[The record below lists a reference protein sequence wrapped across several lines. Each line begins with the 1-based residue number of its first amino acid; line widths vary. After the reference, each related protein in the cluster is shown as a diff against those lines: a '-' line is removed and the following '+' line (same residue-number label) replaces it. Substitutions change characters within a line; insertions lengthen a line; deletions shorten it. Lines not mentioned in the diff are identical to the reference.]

1 MRLLNLS
8 LLLSAF
14 ILVCSPALAA
24 RTEQTLDSGWK
35 FIRQDVADASEKTF
49 DDAAW
54 GPVNLPH
61 TYNAQDAT
69 GGGGNYYRGVGW
81 YRRHID
87 VTADQLNKSVCL
99 WFGAAGSQAE
109 VFVNGQRAGAH
120 KGAFAA
126 FCYDVTKQLQAGDNV
141 IAVKV
146 SNARDPDIAP
156 LSGDFNMYGGLY
168 RQVKLI
174 TLEPLHI
181 SPLDFGSAGVY
192 VKQVNVTDELAK
204 LEITTKLRS
213 TSATNT
219 DPTVRTTVTHAA
231 GAVVASASAQ
241 DSIASGQTRD
251 VVLTL
256 TINRPHLW
264 NGRGDPYQYNV
275 VVEVSQGLVGTL
287 TDKQTIPIGLR
298 YFRVDPKQG
307 FILNGKPYDLHGVN
321 RHQDFGK
328 LGWAITPR
336 EMQIDMDLI
345 KELGCTMIRC
355 AHYQH
360 DQAFYDLC
368 DKNGLVVWAEL
379 SQVNQLGASQAF
391 GDISRQQLTEL
402 IKQNF
407 NHPSI
412 CFWSLY
418 NEVGWAGG
426 ERDLALLRS
435 ENDLAHQLD
444 PTRLTTAASNR
455 RVETPAHWIPDVIS
469 MNVYYGWYG
478 DQVPPDWKGG
488 LDGILAFR
496 PDRAVGISEYGAG
509 GSILHHEI
517 PPRRPPTVSR
527 WHPEE
532 YQASLHEQAWK
543 EMSGRPLWCRLIWVF
558 ADFPSAGRRE
568 GDTLGINDK
577 GLVTNDRQTKKDVFY
592 FYKANWSDEPFVYIT
607 SRRFTPR
614 PTDTT
619 QVKIYTNCDSVE
631 LKVNGQSLGSKSSPD
646 HIVIWDSVPL
656 KRGANQF
663 EATGSKTGQQYHDS
677 CTIEQDPGA
686 TTKPSA

>member
-1 MRLLNLS
+1 MMRLLVLS
-8 LLLSAF
+8 LLLPALT
-14 ILVCSPALAA
+14 LVCSPALAA
-24 RTEQTLDSGWK
+24 RTEQSLDTGWK
-35 FIRQDVADASEKTF
+35 FDREDVAGASEKTF

-54 GPVNLPH
+54 SAVNLPH
-61 TYNAQDAT
+61 TWNAQDAT
-69 GGGGNYYRGVGW
+69 GGGGNYYRGIGW

-87 VTADQLNKSVCL
+87 ITADQLGKSVCL

-109 VFVNGQRAGAH
+109 VFVNGQSAGSH

-126 FCYDVTKQLQAGDNV
+126 FCYDVTKLLQAGDNV
-141 IAVKV
+141 VAVKV

-156 LSGDFNMYGGLY
+156 LSGDFNVFGGLY

-174 TLEPLHI
+174 TLEPLHV
-181 SPLDFGSAGVY
+181 SPLDSGSSGVY
-192 VKQVNVTDELAK
+192 VKQVKVTDESAE

-213 TSATNT
+213 ISASNT
-219 DPTVRTTVTHAA
+219 QATVKATVTDAS
-231 GAVVASASAQ
+231 GVAVGTASAQ
-241 DSIASGQTRD
+241 DAISPGQTHD
-251 VVLTL
+251 VVSTIA
-256 TINRPHLW
+256 INRPHLW
-264 NGRGDPYQYNV
+264 NAKSDPYQYNV
-275 VVEVSQGLVGTL
+275 IVEVSQGTNAS
-287 TDKQTIPIGLR
+287 TDKLTIPIGMR
-298 YFRVDPKQG
+298 YFKVDPKQG
-307 FILNGKPYDLHGVN
+307 FVLNGKPYDLHGVN

-418 NEVGWAGG
+418 NEVNWAGG

-455 RVETPAHWIPDVIS
+455 RVETPAHWIPDVIGF
-469 MNVYYGWYG
+469 NVYYGWYA
-478 DQVPPDWKGG
+478 DQTPPDWKGG
-488 LDGILAFR
+488 LDGILAFH

-532 YQASLHEQAWK
+532 YQAALHEQGWK

-558 ADFPSAGRRE
+558 ADFPVNGRRE
-568 GDTLGINDK
+568 GDTLGFNDK

-619 QVKIYTNCDSVE
+619 QVKIYTNCDSAE

-646 HIVIWDSVPL
+646 HILIWDNVPL

-663 EATGSKTGQQYHDS
+663 EATGSKAGQPYHDS
-677 CTIEQDPGA
+677 CTIEQDPSA